1 MRPNHAPHPPHAV
14 EPTHEGGPSQAVKG
28 SRLEFRAQPAGSAY
42 FVDASGTRWRI
53 YDCVVRRGRLE
64 RVYLE
69 SDAATY
75 RVFVAP
81 DGSQEAYH
89 RGRREAFCLSAEAC
103 ARQLRQ
109 AQVIRSSMK
118 LVL

>member
-1 MRPNHAPHPPHAV
+1 VRAHATHHPATPAQ
-14 EPTHEGGPSQAVKG
+14 PAKSAAA
-28 SRLEFRAQPAGSAY
+28 RLEFYARPAGAAY
-42 FVDASGTRWRI
+42 FVDDSGTRWRI

-81 DGSQEAYH
+81 DGTQEAYH
-89 RGRREAFCLSAEAC
+89 RGRREPFCLSAEAC
-103 ARQLRQ
+103 GRQLRQ
-109 AQVIRSSMK
+109 AQVIRSAMK